1 MKKTMTF
8 LVLAV
13 FASAILVGCAQE
25 EGDPTVST
33 PAVTDTSAGTMESKP
48 GAATQAGEPTVP
60 TTGTTPAA
68 GDSAPA
74 TSDSAAPS
82 TTTPGGN

>member
-13 FASAILVGCAQE
+13 FASAILVGCSQE

-33 PAVTDTSAGTMESKP
+33 PAVTDTSAGSMETKP
-48 GAATQAGEPTVP
+48 GQIGESGAP
-60 TTGTTPAA
+60 TTPT
-68 GDSAPA
+68 DK
-74 TSDSAAPS
+74 
-82 TTTPGGN
+82 